1 MRRRVEYYDED
12 SLGKRL
18 GRFVGALCAI
28 FIITVAVVL
37 TQRLSDESLANVT
50 FAVLGALACGAPT
63 LLLGA
68 GVIYIALRREQE
80 RRVSPAANVPTVP
93 AIVVQMPPPITAAP
107 PANPAALGWS
117 GQPQRSFTI
126 VGGEED

>member
-37 TQRLSDESLANVT
+37 TQRLSDESLANAT
-50 FAVLGALACGAPT
+50 FAVLGALACGLPS

-68 GVIYIALRREQE
+68 GVLYLGWRREQE
-80 RRVSPAANVPTVP
+80 RRSMQATHVPTVP
-93 AIVVQMPPPITAAP
+93 AIVVQMPPAITATP